1 MPLEFV
7 RTKQALQ
14 WNNGTRLS
22 IPGTWVDSGT
32 LPAKSTWAMNPVSQ
46 RARARP
52 CLPCTAA
59 DAAAQCPQIPRIDF
73 AASGSGQPKGGG
85 SAAGCHQVHKPI
97 DGTTVIGKTCR
108 QFDPPCNFDGVIR
121 DAGWVSQD
129 PANMADVAGECS
141 GDWLGGRIVD
151 EVVIPKGLEG
161 DYVLGFRWAPLRPL
175 FLVFSL
181 LLTACPC
188 FRWDCEESTQVW
200 SSCADVTI
208 TK

>member
-1 MPLEFV
+1 MYSVFV
-7 RTKQALQ
+7 LLSTQIRLTCARCLVP
-14 WNNGTRLS
+14 NNGQDLAAGLDVGDEPCESARTQARL
-22 IPGTWVDSGT
+22 
-32 LPAKSTWAMNPVSQ
+32 
-46 RARARP
+46 R
-52 CLPCTAA
+52 CTAT
-59 DAAAQCPQIPRIDF
+59 DAAAQWPQIPRIDF

-85 SAAGCHQVHKPI
+85 SAAGCHQVHTPI

-161 DYVLGFRWAPLRPL
+161 DFVLGFRWAPLRPL
-175 FLVFSL
+175 FLVL
-181 LLTACPC
+181 LAAADRMPVL
-188 FRWDCEESTQVW
+188 QVGL
-200 SSCADVTI
+200 
-208 TK
+208 